1 MTLDRLRPVATRL
14 LDPWVAAADRLG
26 LTPNG
31 VSVVAFGTAV
41 AAAASFAVAGGGEA
55 ADLAGVGGPVWYAVG
70 ATLVGINGWLD
81 LLDGALAREQ
91 DVASDAGDML
101 DHVLDRYADIVVV
114 AGLAA
119 GVGGPI
125 GYALGFAAVTGVVM
139 TSYLGTQ
146 SQAVGLDRAYGG
158 LVGRADRLAIIGL
171 VGFAAAAVP
180 DPVAAGLGLVGW
192 LLVFLAVVGH
202 LTAVQRFWGAWT
214 RL

>member
-14 LDPWVAAADRLG
+14 LDPWVAAADRVG

-31 VSVVAFGTAV
+31 VSLLAFGVAV
-41 AAAASFAVAGGGEA
+41 GAAASFALGGRTVEA
-55 ADLAGVGGPVWYAVG
+55 VGAEGGPLWYAVG
-70 ATLVGINGWLD
+70 ATLVALNGWLD

-91 DVASDAGDML
+91 SVASDAGDML

-114 AGLAA
+114 GGLAA
-119 GVGGPI
+119 GVGGAM

-146 SQAVGLDRAYGG
+146 SQAVGLDRVYGG

-171 VGFAAAAVP
+171 VGYASAVVTE
-180 DPVAAGLGLVGW
+180 PVAGGLGLIAW

-202 LTAVQRFWGAWT
+202 ATALQRFLGAW
-214 RL
+214 RAL